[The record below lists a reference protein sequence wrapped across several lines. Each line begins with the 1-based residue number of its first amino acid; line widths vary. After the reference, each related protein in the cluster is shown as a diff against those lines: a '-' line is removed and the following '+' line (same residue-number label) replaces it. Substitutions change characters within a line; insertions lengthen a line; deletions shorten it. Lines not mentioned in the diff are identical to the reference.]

1 MELLLLVLLPAV
13 LASLVQGITGFGSAI
28 VLMIFL
34 PSILPI
40 PQSAGVASLIMS
52 VANLMMAW
60 HYRKALKFKR
70 IIGPFIVYGLVAFL
84 SLKLG
89 SALDVK
95 VLKMLLGGLLLC
107 LSIYFL
113 FFKSLGNGR
122 KYPIY
127 VALIFMIISGFFN
140 GLFGIGGPL
149 MAMYFLSLAKTKEE
163 YLASIQTFFLI
174 DQVYITTVRFASGIL
189 TTSDIKFILIGI
201 VGGVIGTMIANRITK
216 HMNIN
221 MIEKS
226 VFSFIGLSGIY
237 YLFK

>member
-60 HYRKALKFKR
+60 HYRKALKVKR

-149 MAMYFLSLAKTKEE
+149 MAMYFLSLAKNKEE

>member
-95 VLKMLLGGLLLC
+95 VLKVLLGGLLLC

-221 MIEKS
+221 MIEKKCFF
-226 VFSFIGLSGIY
+226 VY
-237 YLFK
+237 WA